1 MDTKKISEDH
11 VVHYEDNGNFDRS
24 WRDEKWGQKSLT
36 TEAQDVTVD
45 EKELGP
51 IGSYQSLSQGYL
63 VASCVLDLRHHG
75 GL

>member
-1 MDTKKISEDH
+1 MDTN
-11 VVHYEDNGNFDRS
+11 DNGNFDRS

-63 VASCVLDLRHHG
+63 VVSCVLDLRHHG